1 VSGLVEILE
10 EYDREGFMDFVR
22 REAHNSRISGE
33 LEMMNLDRAS
43 AVLRASTCCPDWE
56 KKDSRRMQKIHG
68 SKNGVLVRYQ
78 QTYSHV

>member
-1 VSGLVEILE
+1 MSKSALLQKVSNVSGLVEILE

-43 AVLRASTCCPDWE
+43 AL
-56 KKDSRRMQKIHG
+56 I
-68 SKNGVLVRYQ
+68 
-78 QTYSHV
+78 